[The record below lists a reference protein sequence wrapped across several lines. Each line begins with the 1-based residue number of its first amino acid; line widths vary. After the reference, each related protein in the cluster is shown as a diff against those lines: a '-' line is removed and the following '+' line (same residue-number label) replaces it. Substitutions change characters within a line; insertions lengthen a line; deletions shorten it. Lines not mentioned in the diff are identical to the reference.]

1 MKNPLCILLISLC
14 SILTFGARGEMAYC
28 VETVPNVYAT
38 NRTLHVS
45 DPSAILSA
53 STTTEI
59 NRMLTQLEDSTG
71 IQSLVVM
78 LPSIG
83 HEDIFEFSHSLF
95 KHLGIGNKETN
106 NGFLI
111 LYVADQRKIR
121 FTTGYGLEGHLP
133 DAICKRIQE
142 RYMIPHFREGNTDMG
157 MLEGVKAVVAVLDG
171 SMEVSDAQG
180 EDISGLELIFTLLL
194 ILGMIVVP
202 IWLIHRQKHTCPRCH
217 KAGSLKLISQSTH
230 KLSRTR
236 TSIKQTLLCS
246 ACGHTVHREHIN
258 DSGDLDGMAGGM
270 FMGSMLGGRG
280 GSRGGGGFM
289 GGSFGGGRSGGGGA
303 TSGW

>member
-1 MKNPLCILLISLC
+1 MKKNLCILLISLC
-14 SILTFGARGEMAYC
+14 SILTFGARGEMAYS

-111 LYVADQRKIR
+111 LYVAD
-121 FTTGYGLEGHLP
+121 
-133 DAICKRIQE
+133 
-142 RYMIPHFREGNTDMG
+142 
-157 MLEGVKAVVAVLDG
+157 
-171 SMEVSDAQG
+171 
-180 EDISGLELIFTLLL
+180 
-194 ILGMIVVP
+194 
-202 IWLIHRQKHTCPRCH
+202 
-217 KAGSLKLISQSTH
+217 
-230 KLSRTR
+230 
-236 TSIKQTLLCS
+236 
-246 ACGHTVHREHIN
+246 
-258 DSGDLDGMAGGM
+258 
-270 FMGSMLGGRG
+270 
-280 GSRGGGGFM
+280 
-289 GGSFGGGRSGGGGA
+289 
-303 TSGW
+303 